1 MIKTEQLHNKILIQE
16 RNPTMKFNNSRRS
29 SGYSSDLA
37 NKILD
42 TSKPVHSL
50 SNELEPQQK
59 FEDNKPTGEI
69 VAYKAWFT
77 QSGLPPFEVKF
88 TDEIKLPAYLTV
100 IEFINIQAV
109 EVGYN
114 IYFKADGLKEVK

>member
-1 MIKTEQLHNKILIQE
+1 
-16 RNPTMKFNNSRRS
+16 MKFNNSRRS

-42 TSKPVHSL
+42 TSKPIHSL

-69 VAYKAWFT
+69 IAYKSWFT

-88 TDEIKLPAYLTV
+88 TEEIKLPAYLTV
-100 IEFINIQAV
+100 IEFINLQAV